1 MFSVF
6 SQKLNKSIRACEVED
21 LKDEF
26 LCPNPNCDA
35 RFTIRAVNSASVS
48 PHFACL
54 PNHPHDPNCLF
65 GILDSGSATDDG
77 YIKSDL
83 ETILNPA
90 TTPNNTSSVQ
100 TRHLSNNAVQSRKY
114 IRTANQLLRY
124 CLSHDLSTE
133 YTGGLTVGDII
144 LDSRNLLDNGNYKG
158 VEGIRLIS
166 GQTVEYCESKGYI
179 KIDISTRTST
189 NKRIFLTALAY
200 MPTDQIV
207 EIRRY
212 LFNTPPGRFSGHPIA
227 VLGEW
232 QKDKDYQVSC
242 TVAKKSNVIYRFAH
256 E

>member
-6 SQKLNKSIRACEVED
+6 SQKLNKSIRACEVTD

-26 LCPNPNCDA
+26 LCPSPNCNA
-35 RFTIRAVNSASVS
+35 RFTLRAVNSASVS

-65 GILDSGSATDDG
+65 GILDSGSTKNHE

-83 ETILNPA
+83 ETILNPSITSNSTSRA
-90 TTPNNTSSVQ
+90 QTNLPSNNT
-100 TRHLSNNAVQSRKY
+100 AQSRKY

-133 YTGGLTVGDII
+133 YTGGLTVGDVIV
-144 LDSRNLLDNGNYKG
+144 DSRNLLDNRNYKG
-158 VEGIRLIS
+158 IDGIRLIS
-166 GQTVEYCESKGYI
+166 GQTIEYCESKGYI

-189 NKRIFLTALAY
+189 NKRIFLTAIAY

-212 LFNTPPGRFSGHPIA
+212 LFNTTHGRFSGHPIA

-232 QKDKDYQVSC
+232 KKDKDYQISC
-242 TVAKKSNVIYRFAH
+242 TVSKKSNVIYRFAH